1 MEKRIII
8 GSRAFFE
15 GMPDFQSKDIDILIL
30 TDTPK
35 GFTNYRQSS
44 MSGRCTIEWAAK
56 PKEDFIAYA
65 LREKA
70 CGLEFGK
77 FLVPEFATE
86 LGLTIEDLSTLY
98 AHFKGRIDTKHR
110 YQHLIY
116 QAHVANNDFT
126 LTDEQRS
133 VAYEAYK
140 VERPEHFSKKEA
152 EDTGSN
158 DTTDTD
164 NENPEE

>member
-1 MEKRIII
+1 M
-8 GSRAFFE
+8 FFS
-15 GMPDFQSKDIDILIL
+15 GMPDYQSKHTDTLVL
-30 TDTPK
+30 TDTPI
-35 GFTNYRQSS
+35 GFTHYRRSFAD
-44 MSGRCTIEWAAK
+44 GHCTIALAKK
-56 PKEDFIAYA
+56 PKNECIEYA
-65 LREKA
+65 MREKA
-70 CGLEFGK
+70 GGLEFGK

-86 LGLTIEDLSTLY
+86 LGLTIEDITTLY
-98 AHFKGRIDTKHR
+98 DFYKSKIDQRHS
-110 YQHLIY
+110 YQHDIY
-116 QAHVANNDFT
+116 NAYVKNNAFT
-126 LTDEQRS
+126 LTDEQRL